1 MALPDIH
8 NAKILVVD
16 DCQRSAASLAELLQI
31 AGYTHVALT
40 TEPAHVIAL
49 HAAQGYDLILLDL
62 RMPKVDGLSI
72 MTDMKKTHAADYIPV
87 LAFTG
92 YKSLR
97 HAALEIGALDVI
109 LKPYDMRE
117 MVLRVRNVLTVRLLY
132 KRMAEKAKNHAHMAL
147 HDSLTG
153 LPNRRLLLDRIDNA
167 MHAAKRTG
175 TGLAVLYID
184 LDGFKAVNDQHGHA
198 YGDAMLKLVT
208 ERLINGIR
216 RVDTVA
222 RLGGDEF
229 VIILP
234 GIAKPEDA
242 AGPAEKVIG
251 SLSMPFTIN
260 AVPLKISASIGIAFY
275 PGKADTADLLL
286 ESADTALYQ
295 VKRGG
300 KNGYNFAPA
309 L

>member
-16 DCQRSAASLAELLQI
+16 DCQRSAESLAELLQI

-40 TEPAHVIAL
+40 TEPAQVIAL

-72 MTDMKKTHAADYIPV
+72 MTDMKKAHAVDYIPV

-109 LKPYDMRE
+109 LKPYDIRE
-117 MVLRVRNVLTVRLLY
+117 MILRLRNILTVHLLY
-132 KRMAEKAKNHAHMAL
+132 KHMAEKAKNHAYMAL

-208 ERLINGIR
+208 ERLTNGVR

-234 GIAKPEDA
+234 GITKPEDA
-242 AGPAEKVIG
+242 ASLAEKVIG

-286 ESADTALYQ
+286 ESADTALYH

-300 KNGYNFAPA
+300 KNGYHFAPA
-309 L
+309 H